1 MPKIELG
8 KSKFGILGL
17 IVKKKKIF
25 KTSTCTYKLNAFK
38 VYVKVNVR
46 L

>member
-17 IVKKKKIF
+17 IVKKKDIQNK
-25 KTSTCTYKLNAFK
+25 YMHL
-38 VYVKVNVR
+38 
-46 L
+46 

>member
-17 IVKKKKIF
+17 IVKKKIS